1 MQKNGLKKTKTV
13 VRTSIASEQEEA
25 KHQIEEVG
33 QKLRAMMPF
42 VNEGAKTKEEEVV
55 GSAKN

>member
-1 MQKNGLKKTKTV
+1 MDRRKRKRSSKLQC
-13 VRTSIASEQEEA
+13 IEQEEA

-33 QKLRAMMPF
+33 QRLRAMMPF
-42 VNEGAKTKEEEVV
+42 MNEGAKTKEEEVV